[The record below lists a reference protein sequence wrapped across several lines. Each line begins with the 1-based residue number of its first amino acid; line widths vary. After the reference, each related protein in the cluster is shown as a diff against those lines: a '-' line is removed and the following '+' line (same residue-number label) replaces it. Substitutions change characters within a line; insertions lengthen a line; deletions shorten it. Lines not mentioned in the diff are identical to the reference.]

1 MGKEVA
7 CIQNDCLAFP
17 VNDQDDYGDDSDKLE
32 EFDVPWTNILV
43 YCTNDI
49 YHNDQLFS
57 RLL

>member
-43 YCTNDI
+43 SAEDI
-49 YHNDQLFS
+49 S
-57 RLL
+57 